1 MTRART
7 RTRTRTRTRA
17 RARARART
25 RYIVPLFLYVDCNHS
40 GKKPGYL
47 LRSLGMEEAD
57 PAAAAALSRYASTSA
72 VAA

>member
-1 MTRART
+1 M
-7 RTRTRTRTRA
+7 
-17 RARARART
+17 
-25 RYIVPLFLYVDCNHS
+25 PLFLYVDCNHS